1 MQTYKPGANGSA
13 EFSRDD
19 LEPQIESRQDEQ
31 TALDLLR
38 LRLDA
43 NTAKVSRL
51 EVAFQKQRAFWRREV
66 GYAAII
72 GALLMLSGLL
82 GFVLI
87 MRSF

>member
-1 MQTYKPGANGSA
+1 MQTYEPVANGSA
-13 EFSRDD
+13 EFPRDD
-19 LEPQIESRQDEQ
+19 LELPIEYRQDEQ

-82 GFVLI
+82 GFSLVSRLL
-87 MRSF
+87 